1 MAQQHLPAP
10 ISEFTQ
16 RGVRAAQMGL
26 LVNALLVAAKLSA
39 GILGHAYALI
49 ADAIESS
56 TDIVSSS
63 VVWAGLR
70 VAELPADEN
79 HPFGHG
85 KAEAIAGAVA
95 SLILL
100 GAAIGIALA
109 AIHQIQTPHHLPAPF
124 TLAVAGVVILIKGTL
139 YRRVSRVAA
148 SVESVAV
155 RADAWHH
162 RSDAISSAA
171 AFVGIGVALVGN
183 RLLPGRRWETA
194 DDWGALVAA
203 TVVAANGVRALQ
215 IAVAELMDAAPSG
228 GVLERVQRAAA
239 AVPGVEL
246 VEHVKVRRS
255 GLGYYVDLHAQADP
269 TMSLYDAHVLSG
281 RIKGSILEASPRV
294 RSVLVHM
301 EPFARRP
308 TAQ

>member
-1 MAQQHLPAP
+1 MAPQTLPAP
-10 ISEFTQ
+10 ISEPTA
-16 RGVRAAQMGL
+16 RGVRAAQAGL
-26 LVNALLVAAKLSA
+26 LVNVLLVAAKLSA
-39 GILGHAYALI
+39 GILGHAYALV

-70 VAELPADEN
+70 IAERPADES

-100 GAAIGIALA
+100 GAAVGIAIA
-109 AIHQIQTPHHLPAPF
+109 AVRQIQTRHPLPAPF
-124 TLAVAGVVILIKGTL
+124 TLAVAGVVILIKATL
-139 YRRVSRVAA
+139 YRRVSQVADA
-148 SVESVAV
+148 VDSVAV

-171 AFVGIGVALVGN
+171 AFVGIGVALLGS
-183 RLLPGRRWETA
+183 RLVPGRRWETA

-203 TVVAANGVRALQ
+203 TVVAANGMRALRV
-215 IAVAELMDAAPSG
+215 AVAELMDAAPSG
-228 GVLERVQRAAA
+228 GVLERVERAAVG
-239 AVPGVEL
+239 VPGVES
-246 VEHVKVRRS
+246 VEQVKVRRS
-255 GLGYYVDLHAQADP
+255 GLGYYVELHAQADP

-281 RIKGSILEASPRV
+281 RIKGSIFEAAPRV

-301 EPFARRP
+301 EPYTKRFRA
-308 TAQ
+308 